1 MREVKGETKNGNETR
16 SVQID
21 RDVTVTLKRANVVDE
36 ERSMILLTMGVKRID
51 VVERPRERK
60 LRKVSR
66 ESDISST
73 MIGVR
78 VRSVTILWRQI
89 MMKSRK
95 KSSYRV

>member
-1 MREVKGETKNGNETR
+1 MKEEIKNGNVTR

-21 RDVTVTLKRANVVDE
+21 TDVTVILKKVSVIDVE
-36 ERSMILLTMGVKRID
+36 SCTIHLTMEVKKTGV
-51 VVERPRERK
+51 RESTRGRR
-60 LRKVSR
+60 LRQVSL

-78 VRSVTILWRQI
+78 VRLVTILKRQT

-95 KSSYRV
+95 KSSYLV